1 MDTFPL
7 SVQTTYQDLLEAHR
21 QHAVAHPDGTPVL
34 REKSGRKYWYA
45 RRRIGSRIVERY
57 LGAQSPELD
66 QRIEAALQSAPDQA
80 LFEKRCTSMVAQL
93 RAAGLPTLDRDT
105 GKVLRAMAMA
115 GAFRLGGTLIGTH
128 AFRLYSA
135 ELGVRFPP
143 ELGLTGD
150 VDIAAFENL
159 KLAIEDQPDPSL
171 AGAFRD
177 LGLHPAPEAGD
188 SRKHTR
194 WRMPAGG
201 LMVEFLVPRMQSR
214 QDVVSL
220 APLGVHARALSY
232 LNYLIAEP
240 VHAVGLYRS
249 GVLIQ
254 IPRVERYAV
263 HKLIVAS
270 QRRGEGAA
278 KARKD
283 LAQASLL
290 IRILADDRPEELKIA
305 YEDACARGTK
315 WRDAISTS
323 LERLPEAKAL
333 LSSPDEP

>member
-21 QHAVAHPDGTPVL
+21 QQAVSNLGGTPVL
-34 REKSGRKYWYA
+34 KEKSGRKYWYV
-45 RRRIGSRIVERY
+45 RKRLGNRIVERY
-57 LGAQSPELD
+57 LGPQSAELD
-66 QRIEAALQSAPDQA
+66 QRIEAGRDAATDHA
-80 LFEKRCTSMVAQL
+80 VFEKRCASMVAQL
-93 RAAGLPTLDRDT
+93 RAAGLPALDRQT
-105 GKVLRAMAMA
+105 GKVLRAMAVA

-143 ELGLTGD
+143 ELGLTAD
-150 VDIAAFENL
+150 VDVAAFENL
-159 KLAIEDQPDPSL
+159 KLAIDDKPDPSL
-171 AGAFRD
+171 ARTFAD
-177 LGLHPAPEAGD
+177 LGLHPVSEAGD

-194 WRMPAGG
+194 WRMPGDG
-201 LMVEFLVPRMQSR
+201 LMVEFLVPRMQSH

-220 APLGVHARALSY
+220 APLGVDARALSY

-240 VHAVGLYRS
+240 VQAVGLYRS

-254 IPRVERYAV
+254 VPRVERYAI

-270 QRRGEGAA
+270 QRRKESAA

-283 LAQASLL
+283 LAQADLL
-290 IRILADDRPEELKIA
+290 IRILEEDRPEELGLA
-305 YEDACARGTK
+305 YEDACARGAK
-315 WRDAISTS
+315 WRSAMDAS
-323 LERLPEAKAL
+323 LDRLPEARARL
-333 LSSPDEP
+333 TFC